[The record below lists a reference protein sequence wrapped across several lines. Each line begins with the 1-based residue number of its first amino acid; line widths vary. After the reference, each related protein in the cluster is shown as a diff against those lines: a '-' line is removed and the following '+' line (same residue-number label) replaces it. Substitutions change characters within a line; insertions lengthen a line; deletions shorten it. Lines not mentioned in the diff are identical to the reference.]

1 MNAHSPRTGLI
12 AWFASNN
19 VAANLLMFLI
29 IGFGL
34 YAGLTIR
41 KQTTPDLEL
50 NVIQVSVP
58 YPGAAPQ
65 EVEQAVVVRIEE
77 AVQDVP
83 GIEELNTTAREGLGT
98 ARIKVAAGADLNQV
112 MSQLKTRVDAIATFP
127 ELTERPVIE
136 KIEPPIPVIFLSV
149 FGDLDEYARK
159 ELARNIRDD
168 LMVMPEVNDVEVL
181 GDRDYEIS
189 IEVSEETLRRYQLTM
204 TEIAQAVRAQA
215 RDIPG
220 GTIETLGG
228 DILLR
233 TQGQVYTGQAY
244 ADLTLRTFADGTRLL
259 LGDVATVRDGFV
271 ENDGFG
277 RLNGKPNIT
286 LRVLAGAQKN
296 ELETAALVKSYVA
309 DLEKS
314 LPDSVTIKTWV
325 DRSSYLQQ
333 RLDMMLTN
341 LLQGALLVFVVLT
354 LFLRLKFALWV
365 MVGIPVT
372 FLGALWLMPHGPW
385 PVTINMISLF
395 GFILVLGIVV
405 DDAIII
411 GESIYT
417 HVREKGHSI
426 TNVVDGAQHVAVA
439 ATFGVLTTIAAF
451 APMLFVGGIAGAF
464 LEAVAVVVTLCLLF
478 SLVESKLILPAHLAH
493 SRFTPVDEEESF
505 APLRNTPVWHWP
517 GKLIERAQRRTRHG
531 LQWVIE
537 RVYSPLLARAMRA
550 RGITLALFAA
560 MLIVTLGLFAGGQMR
575 FVLFPDVP
583 SEFSQMTL
591 TMQNGTPTAVRNAV
605 LLDAENALYRVRARY
620 LEESPDGVDPLSVVA
635 TFTNPG
641 GGQMIVE
648 MPPAETQTIS
658 MDELTRRWRE
668 EVGELPGVRT
678 LTFASATNIGGGAP
692 LSFAL
697 SGNNVEALEQAAE
710 ELAIKLTSYAG
721 VFDVRNSANP
731 GGDEIQLAIR
741 PTAEAL
747 GITLTALGTQV
758 RQAFYGE
765 EVQRIQRGTEE
776 LKVMVRYPEE
786 QRRSV
791 ANLESMLIVT
801 PDGDQVPF
809 SEVADVRYD
818 AAYSVITR
826 LNGKRTVTVSADLD
840 SAVVEPGTVIDDIR
854 DSYLPELLSRYS
866 GVEFD
871 LSGASLEQQEFVRN
885 LTVASLAALFLI
897 YALIA
902 IPLKS
907 YTQPLIIMSVI
918 PFGFVGAVVGHLL
931 LGQAISMFSLFGLIA
946 LAGVV
951 VNDSL
956 IMLDFIN
963 RARAAGVSAEQAVID
978 SGRARFRA
986 IVLTSLTTAIGLMPI
1001 MLESST
1007 QAQFVIPMAISLSFG
1022 ILFAT
1027 TMTLILV
1034 PVLYLMQLDFLR
1046 WWHSAWL
1053 WLTGRSP
1060 RHVAAERR

>member
-1 MNAHSPRTGLI
+1 MSTDLQRGGLI
-12 AWFASNN
+12 AWFAHNN
-19 VAANLLMFLI
+19 VAANLLMLLI

-34 YAGLTIR
+34 YASITIR

-50 NVIQVSVP
+50 NVIQVVVP
-58 YPGAAPQ
+58 YPGAAPR
-65 EVEQAVVVRIEE
+65 EVEQAVVLRIEE

-83 GIEELNTTAREGLGT
+83 GIEELNTTSQEGVGT
-98 ARIKVAAGADLNQV
+98 ASIKVAAGADLDQV
-112 MSQLKTRVDAIATFP
+112 MSQVKTRVDAIATFP
-127 ELTERPVIE
+127 ELAERPVIE

-159 ELARNIRDD
+159 ELARKIRDG
-168 LMVMPEVNDVEVL
+168 LMAMPAVSDVEVL

-189 IEVSEETLRRYQLTM
+189 IEVGEETLRRYQLTM
-204 TEIAQAVRAQA
+204 SEIAQAVRAES

-233 TQGQVYTGQAY
+233 TQGQMYTGQEY
-244 ADLTLRTFADGTRLL
+244 AGLTLRTFADGTRLL
-259 LGDVATVRDGFV
+259 LGDVATIRDGFV
-271 ENDGFG
+271 QDGGFG
-277 RLNGKPNIT
+277 RINGEANIT

-296 ELETAALVKSYVA
+296 ELETAALVKEYVA
-309 DLEKS
+309 ELRKT
-314 LPDSVTIKTWV
+314 LPESVTIKTWV

-341 LLQGALLVFVVLT
+341 LLQGALLVFIVLT
-354 LFLRLKFALWV
+354 LFLRLRFALWV
-365 MVGIPVT
+365 IVGIPVT

-385 PVTINMISLF
+385 PVTINMVSLF

-417 HVREKGHSI
+417 NVREKGHSVV
-426 TNVVDGAQHVAVA
+426 NVIEGARHVAVA

-451 APMLFVGGIAGAF
+451 APMLFVGGIAGSF
-464 LEAVAVVVTLCLLF
+464 LEAVAVVVILCLLF

-493 SRFTPVDEEESF
+493 SRFTPVDESEIF
-505 APLRNTPVWHWP
+505 APLRSTPVWLWP
-517 GKLIERAQRRTRHG
+517 SKLIERAQRRTQHG
-531 LQWVIE
+531 LQWVVE
-537 RVYSPLLARAMRA
+537 RIYSPLLARAMRA
-550 RGITLALFAA
+550 RGITLALFAGI
-560 MLIVTLGLFAGGQMR
+560 LIVTLGLFAGGQMR

-583 SEFSQMTL
+583 SEISRMTL
-591 TMQNGTPTAVRNAV
+591 TMQNGTPSAVRNAV
-605 LLDAENALYRVRARY
+605 LLDIERALYQVRDRY
-620 LEESPDGVDPLSVVA
+620 LEESPDAVDPLSVVA
-635 TFTNPG
+635 TFSGTS
-641 GGQMIVE
+641 GGQIIVE
-648 MPPAETQTIS
+648 MPPAETQTLS
-658 MDELTRRWRE
+658 MDELTRRWRD
-668 EVGELPGVRT
+668 EVGDIPGVRE
-678 LTFASATNIGGGAP
+678 LTFSSAMSIGGGAP

-697 SGNNVEALEQAAE
+697 SGNNIDALERAAQ
-710 ELAIKLTSYAG
+710 ELATKLGTYAG

-731 GGDEIQLAIR
+731 GGDEIQLSIKPA
-741 PTAEAL
+741 AQAL
-747 GITLTALGTQV
+747 GITLSDLGTQV

-776 LKVMVRYPEE
+776 LKVMVRYPRD

-791 ANLESMLIVT
+791 ANLESMLIST
-801 PDGDQVPF
+801 ADGDEVPF
-809 SEVADVRYD
+809 SDVASVEYE
-818 AAYSVITR
+818 AAYSVISR
-826 LNGKRTVTVSADLD
+826 LDGKRTVTVSGDLD
-840 SAVVEPGTVIDDIR
+840 SAVTEPGTVIDDIR
-854 DSYLPELLSRYS
+854 DNFLPELLARHS

-871 LSGASLEQQEFVRN
+871 LSGASLEEREFVQN
-885 LTVASLAALFLI
+885 LTLASLAALFLI

-907 YTQPLIIMSVI
+907 YLQPLIIMSVI
-918 PFGFVGAVVGHLL
+918 PFGFVGAVLGHLL

-963 RARAAGVSAEQAVID
+963 RARAQGVPAEQAVIE

-986 IVLTSLTTAIGLMPI
+986 IVMTSLTTAIGLMPI
-1001 MLESST
+1001 MLEKST

-1027 TMTLILV
+1027 LLTLVLV
-1034 PVLYLMQLDFLR
+1034 PVLYLLLNDIAGWR
-1046 WWHSAWL
+1046 HSL
-1053 WLTGRSP
+1053 GVHENVTQTSR
-1060 RHVAAERR
+1060 

>member
-1 MNAHSPRTGLI
+1 MSANSQRRGLI
-12 AWFASNN
+12 AWFAHNN
-19 VAANLLMFLI
+19 VAANLVMFLI
-29 IGFGL
+29 IGVGI
-34 YAGLTIR
+34 YSGLTIR
-41 KQTTPDLEL
+41 KQTTPDIEL
-50 NVIQVSVP
+50 DVIQVVVP
-58 YPGAAPQ
+58 YPGASPQ

-77 AVQDVP
+77 AIQDVP
-83 GIEELNTTAREGLGT
+83 GIEELNTTAQEGVGT
-98 ARIKVAAGADLNQV
+98 ARVTVAAGADLNQV
-112 MSQLKTRVDAIATFP
+112 MSQVKTRVDAIATFP
-127 ELTERPVIE
+127 ELAERPVIE
-136 KIEPPIPVIFLSV
+136 RIELPIPVIFVSV
-149 FGDLDEYARK
+149 YGDLDEYARK
-159 ELARNIRDD
+159 ELARNVRDD

-189 IEVSEETLRRYQLTM
+189 IEVSETSLRRYQLTM
-204 TEIAQAVRAQA
+204 SEIAQAVRAQS

-220 GTIETLGG
+220 GTIETVGG

-233 TQGQVYTGQAY
+233 TRGQVYTGQNY
-244 ADLTLRTFADGTRLL
+244 ADLTLRTNADGTRLL

-271 ENDGFG
+271 EDDSLG

-296 ELETAALVKSYVA
+296 ELETAALVKAYVA
-309 DLEKS
+309 ELEKS
-314 LPDSVTIKTWV
+314 LPDSVNIKTWV

-341 LLQGALLVFVVLT
+341 LLQGALLVFIVLT

-365 MVGIPVT
+365 IVGIPVT

-417 HVREKGHSI
+417 NVREKGHSI
-426 TNVVDGAQHVAVA
+426 THVIDGAQRVAVA

-493 SRFTPVDEEESF
+493 SNIQPVDEAAIF
-505 APLRNTPVWHWP
+505 APLRDTPLWRWP

-531 LQWVIE
+531 LEWIVE
-537 RVYSPLLARAMRA
+537 RIYTPLLARAMRA
-550 RGITLALFAA
+550 RGLTLALFAG
-560 MLIVTLGLFAGGQMR
+560 MLIVTAGLFAGGQMR

-605 LLDAENALYRVRARY
+605 LLDIEQALYRVRDRHRSAN
-620 LEESPDGVDPLSVVA
+620 PDIADPLSVVA
-635 TFTNPG
+635 TFSNPG

-648 MPPAETQTIS
+648 MPPVQAQTIS
-658 MDELTRRWRE
+658 MDELTRLWRE
-668 EVGELPGVRT
+668 EVGEVPGVRT
-678 LTFASATNIGGGAP
+678 LTFSSATNIGGGAP

-697 SGNNVEALEQAAE
+697 SGSNVEALEEAAG
-710 ELAIKLTSYAG
+710 ELAAKLASYAG

-731 GGDEIQLAIR
+731 GGDEIQLAIK
-741 PTAEAL
+741 PGAQAL

-765 EVQRIQRGTEE
+765 EAQRIQRGTDE
-776 LKVMVRYPEE
+776 LKVMVRYPEA

-791 ANLESMLIVT
+791 ANLESMLIST
-801 PDGDQVPF
+801 PGGDQVPF
-809 SEVADVRYD
+809 SEVAELRYD
-818 AAYSVITR
+818 DAYSVISR

-840 SAVVEPGTVIDDIR
+840 STMVEPGAVIDDIR
-854 DSYLPELLSRYS
+854 NSYLPELLSRYS
-866 GVEFD
+866 GVAFN
-871 LSGASLEQQEFVRN
+871 LSGASLEEQEFVRN
-885 LTVASLAALFLI
+885 LTVASIAALFLI

-956 IMLDFIN
+956 IMMDFVN
-963 RARAAGVSAEQAVID
+963 RARADGVPPEQAVME

-1001 MLESST
+1001 MLEQST

-1027 TMTLILV
+1027 VITLILV
-1034 PVLYLMQLDFLR
+1034 PVLYLMKDDVLR
-1046 WWHSAWL
+1046 GWRAAWL
-1053 WLTGRSP
+1053 WLVGRSP
-1060 RHVAAERR
+1060 GELAGRR